1 MAETFLFQIAG
12 QILGKLTTLSVTG
25 TSLLW
30 GMEKE
35 LNRLEITL
43 SAIKA
48 VLLDADEQQAK
59 SQQVKDWLEKLNELL
74 YDADDVLDD
83 FATETLRQEMTSKD
97 RKHKK
102 VGKFFSRSNTLL
114 FRVSMTQK
122 IKKLRERMENIAADR
137 KNFSFTERFLDAK
150 ATNRMR
156 EQTHSFVL
164 ASDVIGRDLDKEHI
178 VSLLLASNM
187 LKNISVLP
195 IVGLGGIG
203 KTTLAKLV
211 YNDQRIVENFEK
223 RIWVYIPEEFDLKM
237 LTERII
243 RAATGADNAHLDLD
257 QLQICL
263 RDELMSKKFLL
274 VLDDVWNEDPKRW
287 LDLRDLLTCGAEGSR
302 IIVTTRNKV
311 VASIMG
317 TSAPYELECLSNNE
331 CLSIFVKCAFK
342 EGQVNAN
349 PELLEIGK
357 AIVNKCGG
365 IPLAVRTLGSLL
377 CTKTE
382 ERDWLYIKDNDI
394 LNISQKE
401 NDILPILR
409 LSYDQ
414 MRSSLKQCFSYCSIF
429 PKDYHIPREEL
440 INLWIAQGFVQ
451 SEESR
456 LLEEIGNEYFNEL
469 LSRSFF
475 QDVEEAFDCEVLTCR
490 MHDLVHD
497 LARSVAGTLFSYV
510 NFDTKSI
517 SKRVRHL
524 LFCEENLLDKEFPG
538 LLLLRKKVRSFS
550 FSFKVGPISQPFL
563 DILISTF
570 ECLRVLDLSE
580 SDFENLP
587 KSIGSLAHLRY
598 LSLYGNHTIQKL
610 PNSICNL
617 LNMQTLYLLGCVQLQ
632 DLPRDFGNLCSLRH
646 LYLTSTM
653 KCLPKNCLKGLC
665 ALQSLSI
672 SRCCNLES
680 LSEEIKYLTALRALY
695 IIQCPALIS
704 LPENLHHLTSL
715 EKLWIMDCEMFGTLN
730 GEAVKGLKTLQSLVV
745 RGLPKL
751 KELPCELQQGTTLR
765 YMLIQQCP
773 SLLAMPQWLESCAS
787 LSKLK
792 LVNCS
797 SLETLPL
804 GIHKLTAL
812 RVLFVKGCPLLN
824 LSRESAEHM
833 SWMSNISEVYIN
845 QDTHVSYNQDYSRDL
860 KIPSVI
866 LQRKNPRLGDN
877 LGPWAPWHGFDQP

>member
-1 MAETFLFQIAG
+1 MAETFLFEIAG
-12 QILGKLTTLSVTG
+12 QILGKLATLSVTG

-83 FATETLRQEMTSKD
+83 FATEALRQEMSSNDKKHNKVDVD
-97 RKHKK
+97 RENHK
-102 VGKFFSRSNTLL
+102 
-114 FRVSMTQK
+114 
-122 IKKLRERMENIAADR
+122 
-137 KNFSFTERFLDAK
+137 
-150 ATNRMR
+150 
-156 EQTHSFVL
+156 
-164 ASDVIGRDLDKEHI
+164 
-178 VSLLLASNM
+178 
-187 LKNISVLP
+187 
-195 IVGLGGIG
+195 
-203 KTTLAKLV
+203 
-211 YNDQRIVENFEK
+211 
-223 RIWVYIPEEFDLKM
+223 
-237 LTERII
+237 
-243 RAATGADNAHLDLD
+243 AATGADNTHLDLD
-257 QLQICL
+257 QLQIRL
-263 RDELMSKKFLL
+263 RDELMSRKFLL

-311 VASIMG
+311 VASIMS
-317 TSAPYELECLSNNE
+317 TSAAYELECLSNDE

-342 EGQVNAN
+342 EGQENAN

-401 NDILPILR
+401 NHILPILR

-414 MRSSLKQCFSYCSIF
+414 MRSSLKQCFSYCSIL
-429 PKDYHIPREEL
+429 PKDYHIPREKL

-456 LLEEIGNEYFNEL
+456 VLEEIGNEYFNEL

-490 MHDLVHD
+490 MHDL
-497 LARSVAGTLFSYV
+497 ARSVARTLFSYV

-524 LFCEENLLDKEFPG
+524 LLCEENLMDKKFPG
-538 LLLLRKKVRSFS
+538 LLLLRKK
-550 FSFKVGPISQPFL
+550 
-563 DILISTF
+563 
-570 ECLRVLDLSE
+570 
-580 SDFENLP
+580 
-587 KSIGSLAHLRY
+587 
-598 LSLYGNHTIQKL
+598 
-610 PNSICNL
+610 
-617 LNMQTLYLLGCVQLQ
+617 LQ
-632 DLPRDFGNLCSLRH
+632 DLARDFGNLCSLRH
-646 LYLTSTM
+646 LYL
-653 KCLPKNCLKGLC
+653 KNCLKGLC
-665 ALQSLSI
+665 ALQSLSV

-680 LSEEIKYLTALRALY
+680 LSQEMKYLTALRALY

-704 LPENLHHLTSL
+704 LPQNMNHLTSL

-730 GEAVKGLKTLQSLVV
+730 GEAVKGLKMLQSLLI
-745 RGLPKL
+745 RGLLPKL
-751 KELPCELQQGTTLR
+751 KELPCEFQQGIHQLTAF
-765 YMLIQQCP
+765 C
-773 SLLAMPQWLESCAS
+773 
-787 LSKLK
+787 LSKDALVCIYPENQYKFLSSGLLFISVEELLRGGRQTRNKLCNYPFLNNKTEILDDRVNFAIIVHLK
-792 LVNCS
+792 L
-797 SLETLPL
+797 
-804 GIHKLTAL
+804 
-812 RVLFVKGCPLLN
+812 N
-824 LSRESAEHM
+824 LKPAS
-833 SWMSNISEVYIN
+833 
-845 QDTHVSYNQDYSRDL
+845 
-860 KIPSVI
+860 
-866 LQRKNPRLGDN
+866 
-877 LGPWAPWHGFDQP
+877 